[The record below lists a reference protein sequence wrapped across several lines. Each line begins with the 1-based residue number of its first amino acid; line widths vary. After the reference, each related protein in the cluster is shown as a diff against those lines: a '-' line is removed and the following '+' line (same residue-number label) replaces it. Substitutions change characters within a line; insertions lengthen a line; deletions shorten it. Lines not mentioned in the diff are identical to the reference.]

1 MAPFTLREMLGLCR
15 SHVIDRRAVL
25 RAFGAEDARGP
36 ADDYLRWV
44 RSVAEARWAKAD
56 DPELPWW
63 TQANHVDEIADAD
76 RHRDATTFDGLWL
89 AEERAELDDI
99 DAATSRRR

>member
-1 MAPFTLREMLGLCR
+1 MLGFCR
-15 SHVIDRRAVL
+15 FHVIDRRAVL
-25 RAFGAEDARGP
+25 RAFGAEDTRGP

-44 RSVAEARWAKAD
+44 SSVAEARWAKAD

-63 TQANHVDEIADAD
+63 TPANHADEIADAD

-89 AEERAELDDI
+89 AEARAELDAI
-99 DAATSRRR
+99 NAAISRRR